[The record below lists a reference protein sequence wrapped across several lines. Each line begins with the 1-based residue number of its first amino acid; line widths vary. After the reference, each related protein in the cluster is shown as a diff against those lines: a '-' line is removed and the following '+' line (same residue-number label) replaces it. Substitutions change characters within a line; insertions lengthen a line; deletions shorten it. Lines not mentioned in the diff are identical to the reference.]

1 MRKIIASEF
10 VTLDGVMESPGEP
23 EELGG
28 RGGWANPLINEEM
41 EKYKYDELLASEALL
56 MGRITYDLLA
66 ASWPNMTDET
76 GFAERMNL
84 LPKYVVGSSLG
95 IDPWKNSKL
104 IEGDMGKEVA
114 LLKQLPGQNILVP
127 GSGQL
132 LRTLLQHNLVDE
144 LRLMVFPIVLGT
156 GKRLFQDV
164 SDMSVFKHAE
174 TKTFN
179 NGVVVLVYQFE
190 GAS

>member
-28 RGGWANPLINEEM
+28 RGGWANNFINEEA
-41 EKYKYDELLASEALL
+41 EKYKYDELLVSEALL
-56 MGRITYDLLA
+56 LGRTTYDLFA

-95 IDPWKNSKL
+95 GTPWKNSKL
-104 IEGDMGKEVA
+104 IEGDIAKEVS
-114 LLKQLPGQNILVP
+114 LLKQLPGQNIVVL
-127 GSGQL
+127 GSSQL
-132 LRTLLQHNLVDE
+132 LKTLMHHNLVDE
-144 LRLMVFPIVLGT
+144 LRLMIFPIVLGT
-156 GKRLFQDV
+156 GKRLFQDGY
-164 SDMSVFKHAE
+164 DMSVFNHAE

-179 NGVVVLVYQFE
+179 NGVVVLVYRLE
-190 GAS
+190 